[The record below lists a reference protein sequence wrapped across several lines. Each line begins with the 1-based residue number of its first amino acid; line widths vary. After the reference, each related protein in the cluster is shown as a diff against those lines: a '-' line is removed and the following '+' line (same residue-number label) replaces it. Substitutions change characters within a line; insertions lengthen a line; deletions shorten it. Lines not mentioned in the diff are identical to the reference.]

1 MPLFR
6 YLFEEQFFIETYSYF
21 YQEENDL
28 RDCEERPDA
37 SIDSAAHAPPAVFL
51 FVTFLFLPFV
61 SFILP
66 PKLHPCRLKDT
77 A

>member
-6 YLFEEQFFIETYSYF
+6 YLFEEKFCIETFSYF
-21 YQEENDL
+21 DQEENDL

-61 SFILP
+61 SFILL